1 MQQERHLASSEFRSY
16 PYLTP
21 EEFTEVC
28 HHLERRYCQARLGVQ
43 RRRWMLDTFRAFN
56 TADFTFGPEYGTYLV
71 IRRPL
76 DTVRDDEGLSSCMG
90 AFSLGE
96 ETGGEDDDSEMME
109 AEEADQANHVQLDDR
124 DHLPHGI
131 RPRPRVRYEII
142 LHPTYQVPCLWFN
155 LQDLPADEDPL
166 NIDTVFRWLVPD
178 EYKAPLRASV
188 GRIGGISLDSHPFT
202 GMPSFFIHPCLIGEA
217 MEKIDCSKENY
228 LMVWLGLVGGCVGL
242 WVPPEMAMVAPPVEM
257 APRSSHS

>member
-1 MQQERHLASSEFRSY
+1 MTNRIDSNMQQQRHLASSEFRSY

-76 DTVRDDEGLSSCMG
+76 DAVRDDEGLSSCMG

-96 ETGGEDDDSEMME
+96 ETGGEDEDGEMME
-109 AEEADQANHVQLDDR
+109 AEEADQVNHVQLDDR
-124 DHLPHGI
+124 DYLPHGV

-188 GRIGGISLDSHPFT
+188 GRIGGISLDVRRPTLPLRF
-202 GMPSFFIHPCLIGEA
+202 PSYICDLPCLDEL
-217 MEKIDCSKENY
+217 DT
-228 LMVWLGLVGGCVGL
+228 GC
-242 WVPPEMAMVAPPVEM
+242 
-257 APRSSHS
+257 

>member
-1 MQQERHLASSEFRSY
+1 MTNRIDSNMQQQRHLASSEFRSY

-76 DTVRDDEGLSSCMG
+76 DAVRDDEGLSSCMG

-96 ETGGEDDDSEMME
+96 ETGGEDEDGEMME
-109 AEEADQANHVQLDDR
+109 AEEADQ
-124 DHLPHGI
+124 
-131 RPRPRVRYEII
+131 VRC
-142 LHPTYQVPCLWFN
+142 TR
-155 LQDLPADEDPL
+155 
-166 NIDTVFRWLVPD
+166 T
-178 EYKAPLRASV
+178 
-188 GRIGGISLDSHPFT
+188 IG
-202 GMPSFFIHPCLIGEA
+202 
-217 MEKIDCSKENY
+217 
-228 LMVWLGLVGGCVGL
+228 
-242 WVPPEMAMVAPPVEM
+242 
-257 APRSSHS
+257 